1 MCYSQKLFLLA
12 RPQHLPGKR
21 LQAKCLSDLKTSHI
35 SGGQLELDWV
45 MEEKTFWT

>member
-1 MCYSQKLFLLA
+1 MSGWVLFLFW
-12 RPQHLPGKR
+12 HLPGNR